1 VPLHARGRGAP
12 LRDARARSH
21 SDAPLEGRKTDRGF
35 ECQHRDS
42 HVQVACLPTPRRCAS
57 AASAASAAEAVATS
71 RTAGLD
77 DDQSSRRRG
86 PRPLHRR
93 GRGPCESW
101 CSSKS
106 VSRCS
111 SAAFRGKATAAAE
124 RPVHAHVRADDR
136 EQPARTRI
144 ACRGRSVG
152 ATGQRP
158 LRGAVAISK
167 AGVRGPD
174 AGRVVRH
181 DLDHANVPVLA
192 TARVVA
198 ARARLG
204 RRRSAASP
212 RAGSVSCRSVDRQ
225 ADGDVEA
232 RSRRGRNYSARSAAQ
247 LEACVDASFLTARQ
261 FRRILREPRRDPR
274 PAAWKATLAGVRGEH
289 RRFQRRLPPDR
300 ACTTGRRR
308 GIAQSFI
315 FSLGNSRTPS
325 SSWETNADHLSALRA
340 A

>member
-1 VPLHARGRGAP
+1 VEHHSGTLALALTPTLRSRAVRQTTASSVSTGRTELATP
-12 LRDARARSH
+12 LRLFCSARATRPSP
-21 SDAPLEGRKTDRGF
+21 AAVVLRRKSTTPSSRRDNSSASPT
-35 ECQHRDS
+35 RDS

-111 SAAFRGKATAAAE
+111 SAAFRGKAPAAAE

-174 AGRVVRH
+174 AGRLVRH
-181 DLDHANVPVLA
+181 DLDHANVPMLA

-204 RRRSAASP
+204 RRRSGASP
-212 RAGSVSCRSVDRQ
+212 RAGGVSCRSVDRQ

-232 RSRRGRNYSARSAAQ
+232 RSRRGRNCSARSAAQ
-247 LEACVDASFLTARQ
+247 PEACVDASFLTARQ

-274 PAAWKATLAGVRGEH
+274 PAAWKATLAAARGEH
-289 RRFQRRLPPDR
+289 RRFQRRVPRD
-300 ACTTGRRR
+300 
-308 GIAQSFI
+308 
-315 FSLGNSRTPS
+315 
-325 SSWETNADHLSALRA
+325 
-340 A
+340 